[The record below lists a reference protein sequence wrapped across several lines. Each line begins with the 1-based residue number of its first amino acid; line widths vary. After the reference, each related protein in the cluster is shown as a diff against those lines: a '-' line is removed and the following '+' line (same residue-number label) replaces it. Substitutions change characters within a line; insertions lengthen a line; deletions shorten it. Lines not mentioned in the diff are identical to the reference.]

1 MRRFEYTG
9 VTKQDIMRPIIQGWT
24 GNVLLYFHLF
34 RLGGGRMSAQ
44 KVDAAIRTRIHALL
58 DDAFGDRLQG
68 VVLYGSEARGT
79 ADSDSDADLLVL
91 LRGPMALGKDLKTI
105 IDALYPLQLEVGRP
119 IHALPVEATVY
130 AEGEFSLYR
139 NARKEGV
146 LL

>member
-1 MRRFEYTG
+1 MRLFEYTG
-9 VTKQDIMRPIIQGWT
+9 VTKQDILRLFIQAWT
-24 GNVLLYFHLF
+24 GNVLLQFRQF
-34 RLGGGRMSAQ
+34 RLGCGDMSAR
-44 KVDAAIRTRIHALL
+44 KVDAAIRARIHALL
-58 DDAFGDRLQG
+58 DEAFGDRLQG

-91 LRGPMALGKDLKTI
+91 LRGPIALGNDLKTI
-105 IDALYPLQLEVGRP
+105 IDALYPLQLEVERP

>member
-1 MRRFEYTG
+1 
-9 VTKQDIMRPIIQGWT
+9 
-24 GNVLLYFHLF
+24 
-34 RLGGGRMSAQ
+34 MSAQ
-44 KVDAAIRTRIHALL
+44 KVDAGIRARIHALL

-91 LRGPMALGKDLKTI
+91 LRGPVALGKDLKTI
-105 IDALYPLQLEVGRP
+105 IDALYPLQLDIERP
-119 IHALPVEATVY
+119 IHALPVEATVF

-146 LL
+146 LV

>member
-1 MRRFEYTG
+1 
-9 VTKQDIMRPIIQGWT
+9 V
-24 GNVLLYFHLF
+24 
-34 RLGGGRMSAQ
+34 SAQ
-44 KVDAAIRTRIHALL
+44 RVDTAVRARIHALL
-58 DDAFGDRLQG
+58 ADAFGSRLQG

-79 ADSDSDADLLVL
+79 AEPDSDADLLVL
-91 LRGPMALGKDLKTI
+91 LRSPVVLGKDLKTI
-105 IDALYPLQLEVGRP
+105 IDALYPLQLEIERP

>member
-1 MRRFEYTG
+1 
-9 VTKQDIMRPIIQGWT
+9 
-24 GNVLLYFHLF
+24 
-34 RLGGGRMSAQ
+34 MSAQ
-44 KVDAAIRTRIHALL
+44 KVDAAIRARIHALL

-91 LRGPMALGKDLKTI
+91 LRGPMALGNDLKTI
-105 IDALYPLQLEVGRP
+105 IDALYPLQLEVERP

-130 AEGEFSLYR
+130 AEGEFLLYR
-139 NARKEGV
+139 NARKEGI